1 MELIRE
7 RILSVVYNLLY
18 IQDQHQHH
26 WMIFFFLFSL
36 EGDLVKYTNVK
47 KKQRVSS

>member
-7 RILSVVYNLLY
+7 RIISVVYNLVY

-26 WMIFFFLFSL
+26 WMIFFFLFSI
-36 EGDLVKYTNVK
+36 EGDLVKCTNVK
-47 KKQRVSS
+47 KKQQVSS